1 MLWQTL
7 NQHVSFLLQHWSES
21 SPKQVLADLEAYWEK
36 WPSVG
41 HDTFSLI
48 SLYLP
53 LALRWKIIHGHSVII
68 TRHFSQRS
76 WGFKQRNST
85 KDSCSKI
92 MKHRKYLEWVGELS
106 KKLIFIVVSLHWGLC
121 QVLCVCVCVFSS
133 VILFIKIF
141 SLIEKHLLCASWMS
155 NSVR

>member
-1 MLWQTL
+1 MLWHTL
-7 NQHVSFLLQHWSES
+7 NQHVSFPFAALEWKFTER
-21 SPKQVLADLEAYWEK
+21 KVLADLEAYWEK

-41 HDTFSLI
+41 HDTFWLI
-48 SLYLP
+48 PLYLP

-68 TRHFSQRS
+68 TRHFSQRP

-92 MKHRKYLEWVGELS
+92 MKHRKYLEWVGDLS

-121 QVLCVCVCVFSS
+121 QVFCVCVCVCVCVFSS
-133 VILFIKIF
+133 VILLIKI
-141 SLIEKHLLCASWMS
+141 L
-155 NSVR
+155 V